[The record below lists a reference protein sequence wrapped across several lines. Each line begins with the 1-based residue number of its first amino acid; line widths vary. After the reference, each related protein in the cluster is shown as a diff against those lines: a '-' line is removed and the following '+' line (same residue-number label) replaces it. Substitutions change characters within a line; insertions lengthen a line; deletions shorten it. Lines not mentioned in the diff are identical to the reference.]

1 MLGWLTALLFTLVA
15 LVTLKVREG
24 ADDKTIVPD
33 PSGDIIVTGVSKEY
47 QELLDAYARAF
58 MAAKATKDQKA
69 LTQATVAINEYQD
82 HMQTQIQRNQMYI
95 QTFLDDYK
103 DMNPEI
109 DSLHEQA
116 QVFRTEG
123 PKVADELA
131 ASVAAAPPRVEYGG
145 LIVRV
150 IAIVLILGA
159 GFALTS
165 F

>member
-15 LVTLKVREG
+15 VVTLKTREG
-24 ADDKTIVPD
+24 SDDITIVPD
-33 PSGDIIVTGVSKEY
+33 PSGDPLVTGVSKDY
-47 QELLDAYARAF
+47 QELLDAYSRAF
-58 MAAKATKDQKA
+58 MAAQETKDQKA
-69 LTQATVAINEYQD
+69 LNQATVAINEYQN
-82 HMQTQIQRNQMYI
+82 HMQTQIRRNQMYI

-103 DMNPEI
+103 DMNPEL
-109 DSLHEQA
+109 DSLHERA

-131 ASVAAAPPRVEYGG
+131 ASAAETPPRIDYGG
-145 LIVRV
+145 MVTRV

-159 GFALTS
+159 TFALTS